1 MAEAFQTQAISIIAI
16 CLLASATNAM
26 LAVRSISP
34 AANLA
39 FAVSF
44 LLGVIKWSLELL
56 LPREIASLDAGL
68 LLFNTFE
75 STSLIALWCA
85 FWLRCGQAVNWRFM
99 GGLFAFW
106 MLPLAGAVLFDM
118 PRGAYLPFAVCS
130 ICAGAISS
138 IGQMYRKRRNRNA
151 GDWGLIVCLF
161 FGLVVNLRLIPTSFT
176 TILPGSTTMGDL
188 YLSFLPAL
196 AAGLGLF
203 SLLSFTLD
211 AIQDSEALARTDGLT
226 GLLNRRAFDD
236 ELAVAV
242 ARTQRYPRDLSLI
255 TLDIDKF
262 KHLNDTYGHP
272 TGDEV
277 IRAVSRVLLATSRR
291 VDRVARIGGEEFAIV
306 LADTPSSSALRL
318 AERLRQAMS
327 NDNSTGIAYT
337 ASFGVACLQSA
348 DKDPEAL
355 LHAADRALYAAKA
368 AGRNCVRYAL
378 EPNRDP
384 AAITDP
390 APAHDSEG

>member
-1 MAEAFQTQAISIIAI
+1 MAEAFQTQVISIIAI
-16 CLLASATNAM
+16 CLLASVANAIM
-26 LAVRSISP
+26 VVRSINP

-39 FAVSF
+39 FAVCF
-44 LLGVIKWSLELL
+44 LLGVIKWSMELL
-56 LPREIASLDAGL
+56 LPQEIASLDAGL
-68 LLFNTFE
+68 LLLNTFE

-99 GGLFAFW
+99 GGLLAFW
-106 MLPLAGAVLFDM
+106 MLPLAGAVLLDM
-118 PRGAYLPFAVCS
+118 PRGAYLPFALCS
-130 ICAGAISS
+130 ICAGVISS
-138 IGQMYRKRRNRNA
+138 IVQMYRKRRSRNV
-151 GDWGLIVCLF
+151 GDWGLIFCLL
-161 FGLVVNLRLIPTSFT
+161 FGFLVNLSLVPTSFT
-176 TILPGSTTMGDL
+176 TILPGSITIGDL
-188 YLSFLPAL
+188 YLGFLPAIT
-196 AAGLGLF
+196 AGLSLF

-211 AIQDSEALARTDGLT
+211 AIHDSETLARTDGLT
-226 GLLNRRAFDD
+226 GLLNRRAFDN
-236 ELAVAV
+236 ELAIEV

-277 IRAVSRVLLATSRR
+277 IRAVSRVLLANSRR
-291 VDRVARIGGEEFAIV
+291 VDRVARIGGEEFALI

-368 AGRNCVRYAL
+368 AGRNCVRYAR

-390 APAHDSEG
+390 APAHES